1 VSTPHRFAALAV
13 ALITL
18 CGGLLRFYAL
28 DWGAPYHHFH
38 IDEHFVFVGAVEMRQ
53 DFWAAGLSD
62 KFFMYS
68 PLPMYLL
75 IGLVELYER
84 FVRPL
89 ELTGIRDG
97 VTFMVMGRAISAAFG
112 TATIPIVYFIGRRLS
127 GTTAGLLAAGLLA
140 FAVVHVRDSHFF
152 SVDASLTFFCTLTW
166 LLAIRLAQTGN
177 VRDYLFAG
185 LAFGAAVLSKYSA
198 AFLALVI
205 GLGHLMSPRSFA
217 RPGSAANW
225 GRWVAKGLL
234 PGVVGVA
241 TFLLLDPLVVHHW
254 DKFRADVAYMVTGP
268 MTGATTFLWGAH
280 FTDVQ
285 PQLFWFTNLLWWGL
299 GPALEIWGLA
309 GIVWLVWRWTGSA
322 WMGAVFPL
330 AYYAAAGQTS
340 LPFMRY
346 TMPLAPAL
354 AVTAAVL
361 SADLLRHA
369 RWRRVSLVAT
379 SVVLATTIGYALA
392 YMNVFRSPDARLEAS
407 RYLERHVPR
416 DAAILVEPS
425 HNIPPTGRYL
435 TEPHFDADYVMW
447 GSHDMRHD
455 YYRMFALDTY
465 RYLYDL
471 RVPDEDKRAYID
483 DRVAQVDY
491 ILTDDTFQQFYRP
504 LPDSEYGP
512 VKDFYRRLFAGE
524 LGFELVETWKVY
536 PRLFGV
542 EINDDAAELSFRL
555 FDHPRVF
562 LFHRTQ
568 PFQEAEDSTHER

>member
-1 VSTPHRFAALAV
+1 MFRPRAGLGL

-18 CGGLLRFYAL
+18 GGGILRFYAL

-38 IDEHFVFVGAVEMRQ
+38 IDEHFVFVGAVEMRR
-53 DFWAAGLSD
+53 DFWAAGLSS

-75 IGLVELYER
+75 IGLLELYER

-112 TATIPIVYFIGRRLS
+112 TATIPLVYWIGRRLS
-127 GTTAGLLAAGLLA
+127 GTTAGLIGATLLA

-166 LLAIRLAQTGN
+166 LLAIRMAQSGHL
-177 VRDYLFAG
+177 RDYLFAG

-205 GLGHLMSPRSFA
+205 GLGHLLSPRSIPWPGTAALWA
-217 RPGSAANW
+217 RWTALG
-225 GRWVAKGLL
+225 VL

-241 TFLLLDPLVVHHW
+241 TFFLLDPLVLYHW
-254 DKFRADVAYMVTGP
+254 EKFQADIDYMVTGP

-285 PQLFWFTNLLWWGL
+285 PQLYWFTNLLWWGL

-309 GIVWLVWRWTGSA
+309 GIVWLLWRRTGSA
-322 WMGAVFPL
+322 WMGAVFPI
-330 AYYAAAGQTS
+330 AYYAAAGQTT

-346 TMPLAPAL
+346 AMPLAPAL

-361 SADLLRHA
+361 SADLLRQP
-369 RWRRVSLVAT
+369 RWRRVGLVAT
-379 SVVLATTIGYALA
+379 TLVVVTTVGYGLA

-407 RYLERHVPR
+407 RYLQQRVPR
-416 DAAILVEPS
+416 DSAILVEPS
-425 HNIPPTGRYL
+425 HNIPPTGEYL
-435 TEPHFDADYVMW
+435 AAPRFDADYVMW
-447 GSHDMRHD
+447 GAHDERHD
-455 YYRMFALDTY
+455 HFRLLGLDTY
-465 RYLYDL
+465 RYLYD
-471 RVPDEDKRAYID
+471 RSVPDAEKRAYID
-483 DRVAQVDY
+483 ERLSQVEY

-504 LPDSEYGP
+504 LPESEYGP
-512 VKDFYRRLFAGE
+512 VKDFYRRLFSGE
-524 LGFELVETWKVY
+524 LGFELVRTWKVY
-536 PRLFGV
+536 PSLFGV
-542 EINDDAAELSFRL
+542 EIDDDAAELSFRL

-562 LFHRTQ
+562 LFRRT
-568 PFQEAEDSTHER
+568 R